1 MNEQELH
8 TIMRSAVAVAVNDL
22 SDAELVGLNLT
33 VQLGG
38 DPRSKPWYDK
48 AKFLFDQEGGTK
60 MHEETKAA
68 LAAVVLKR
76 LRA

>member
-8 TIMRSAVAVAVNDL
+8 GVMRSAVAVAVKEL
-22 SDAELVGLNLT
+22 SDAELAGLNLT

-38 DPRSKPWYDK
+38 DPRSKPWY
-48 AKFLFDQEGGTK
+48 AKVKHLFDQEGGTK

-68 LAAVVLKR
+68 LASVVLKR